1 MDSERDNG
9 YALDISGICGE
20 GPAGESMAIFVAD
33 AFGREVATWK
43 HSPLLG
49 AFCAIVSAKSV
60 SYVFAI
66 LS

>member
-9 YALDISGICGE
+9 YALDIPGVCGK
-20 GPAGESMAIFVAD
+20 GPAGESMAIFVTD

-43 HSPLLG
+43 HAPLFG

-60 SYVFAI
+60 SYVSAI